1 MGWVKDKG
9 ASASKKYEQGGKIG
23 PEPQGTEWGQ
33 MRQFRMEEG
42 GKVKGE
48 QQKPAKRKTIKHKFS
63 DGTWYEGPDT
73 PEARKRIKETEFY
86 LKEVKPGADKIKAE
100 EDKKKKEKEKAKADA
115 IRKAKIAK
123 DDKEREEGR
132 KIAAKEGLHHGQ
144 AIPFPT
150 GDTQRE

>member
-1 MGWVKDKG
+1 MGWVTDKG
-9 ASASKKYEQGGKIG
+9 ASASKQYEQGGKVG
-23 PEPQGTEWGQ
+23 QKPEWDQGST
-33 MRQFRMEEG
+33 RQFRMEEG

-63 DGTWYEGPDT
+63 DGSWYEGPDT

-132 KIAAKEGLHHGQ
+132 KIAAKEGLQILPPDYVGSS
-144 AIPFPT
+144 
-150 GDTQRE
+150 RE

>member
-1 MGWVKDKG
+1 MGWVTDKG
-9 ASASKKYEQGGKIG
+9 ASASKQYEQGGKVG
-23 PEPQGTEWGQ
+23 QKPEWDQGST
-33 MRQFRMEEG
+33 RQFRMEEG

-63 DGTWYEGPDT
+63 DGSWYEGPDT

-86 LKEVKPGADKIKAE
+86 LKEVKPGADNIKAE

-132 KIAAKEGLHHGQ
+132 KIAAKEGLQILPPDYVGS
-144 AIPFPT
+144 P
-150 GDTQRE
+150 RE